1 VYFTWPLDGME
12 ILTNVPWCRC
22 GLYMAPHSAWIL
34 EKLEPPGFLDKV
46 CGNGKKMADNKQEF
60 DIQEKQLVNACEM
73 DQHGTSKQ
81 SPKICSVGSMMQYNP
96 TCNLSNIP
104 LPKI

>member
-1 VYFTWPLDGME
+1 MCRGAGVDCIWPPIRRGYW
-12 ILTNVPWCRC
+12 NSYSHR
-22 GLYMAPHSAWIL
+22 GS
-34 EKLEPPGFLDKV
+34 LDKV

-60 DIQEKQLVNACEM
+60 DIQEKQLVNTCEM